1 MPRKSDELL
10 EAKCLGSRISTYIVG
25 QVCRRRASDEEKV
38 QIIGFLLIGCS
49 KAEERSVMGTEQN
62 PIDFRHRF
70 QSLCST
76 REVGAAQL
84 FRHSS
89 MKDAV
94 INVCE

>member
-10 EAKCLGSRISTYIVG
+10 EVKCLGSRISTYIVG

-38 QIIGFLLIGCS
+38 QIIGNLLISCS
-49 KAEERSVMGTEQN
+49 KGKERSVMETEQN

-70 QSLCST
+70 QDLCST
-76 REVGAAQL
+76 RKVAAAKL

-89 MKDAV
+89 MKSTTVNAR
-94 INVCE
+94 E